1 LDGTLAI
8 EVAGTVAGV
17 GGYDQVNVAGTVT
30 LGAGSILNLTA
41 LDGFS
46 PALGTILFIVVNDG
60 TDAVLGTFNGLTH
73 SQYLNFEGMT
83 WQISYAAHYQGEDTI
98 GGVSLG
104 TFDGGNDIA
113 LVAIPEPSTYGLALG
128 VLTLALAAVRR
139 RRKAP
144 CV

>member
-1 LDGTLAI
+1 M
-8 EVAGTVAGV
+8 
-17 GGYDQVNVAGTVT
+17 VT

-60 TDAVLGTFNGLTH
+60 TDAVTGNFDGLAH

-83 WQISYAAHYQGEDTI
+83 WQISYTAHYQGEDTI

-113 LVAIPEPSTYGLALG
+113 LVAIPEPSTYGLVLG